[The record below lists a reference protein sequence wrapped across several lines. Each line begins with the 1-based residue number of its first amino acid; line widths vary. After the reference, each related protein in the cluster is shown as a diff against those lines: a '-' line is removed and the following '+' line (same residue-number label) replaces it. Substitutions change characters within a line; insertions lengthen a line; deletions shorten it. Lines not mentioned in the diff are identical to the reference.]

1 MGFLQ
6 DISKRYAIPEN
17 QLTQYLRSAP
27 HRYKVYTIPKRSG
40 RGVREIAQPAKALKW
55 LQKAILKDYF
65 VQKMPVHDCATA
77 YVKKRNIS
85 FNAGLHANNSFLLKM
100 DFSNFFPSIESHD
113 FVSHSGEYFDEFTR
127 EHEFVTERLFF
138 RKSRGDSRLL
148 LSAGAPSSPFI
159 SNTLMYSFDESVCGF
174 CISNGVTYSRYADD
188 LAFSSMDCSKLKDI
202 PEFLVATIKQLGQL
216 NLVINESKTVLVSK
230 RENRNLTGLVLTNDG
245 SVSLG
250 RERKRLIRSMIHK
263 YSMGELTGSDVSRLR
278 GLLSFASSVERTF
291 YLAMRKKYGDR
302 VPDGL
307 FF

>member
-1 MGFLQ
+1 MGSEMC
-6 DISKRYAIPEN
+6 IR
-17 QLTQYLRSAP
+17 
-27 HRYKVYTIPKRSG
+27 
-40 RGVREIAQPAKALKW
+40 
-55 LQKAILKDYF
+55 
-65 VQKMPVHDCATA
+65 
-77 YVKKRNIS
+77 
-85 FNAGLHANNSFLLKM
+85 
-100 DFSNFFPSIESHD
+100 
-113 FVSHSGEYFDEFTR
+113 
-127 EHEFVTERLFF
+127 
-138 RKSRGDSRLL
+138 DS
-148 LSAGAPSSPFI
+148 
-159 SNTLMYSFDESVCGF
+159 MYSFDESVCGF